1 LDKIARILLLGD
13 YSGNNAG
20 HNALLISIITEFIN
34 IGRFEFVIPT
44 LKPALLK
51 KRLAFNGSLK
61 LIDVAPWHLSLKFLG
76 LPVLRAI
83 RQADCILLTDNLFY
97 DTNFFNLFKNNLIA
111 LRILTAYA
119 KKKNISKPLIYY
131 NGGIGPIHTGYG
143 RKFIRSIASYMDLI
157 LLRDQGALKD
167 FNGLL
172 SNKRTR
178 ITADSGFNFPLK
190 TAQSNLHVGFKANKS
205 ATLTANTVGVCLSYH
220 LLNWLEGIN
229 RNGLNKINIMHSIA
243 QLLMRLCHENH
254 IELVIFV
261 THPKDQQ
268 ICNILVRGLRES
280 VRLRV
285 IDQNKHSLENIVAIG
300 VNLNCVISDRYH
312 ELVMFASAYVP
323 IIGVDYNGKVESLF
337 SSLELGDF
345 LFDAKK
351 FLHRDGDK
359 VLSRLINNLQARRRH
374 YL

>member
-119 KKKNISKPLIYY
+119 KKKKY
-131 NGGIGPIHTGYG
+131 
-143 RKFIRSIASYMDLI
+143 
-157 LLRDQGALKD
+157 LK
-167 FNGLL
+167 
-172 SNKRTR
+172 
-178 ITADSGFNFPLK
+178 A
-190 TAQSNLHVGFKANKS
+190 
-205 ATLTANTVGVCLSYH
+205 
-220 LLNWLEGIN
+220 
-229 RNGLNKINIMHSIA
+229 
-243 QLLMRLCHENH
+243 
-254 IELVIFV
+254 
-261 THPKDQQ
+261 
-268 ICNILVRGLRES
+268 
-280 VRLRV
+280 
-285 IDQNKHSLENIVAIG
+285 
-300 VNLNCVISDRYH
+300 VNL
-312 ELVMFASAYVP
+312 L
-323 IIGVDYNGKVESLF
+323 
-337 SSLELGDF
+337 
-345 LFDAKK
+345 
-351 FLHRDGDK
+351 
-359 VLSRLINNLQARRRH
+359 
-374 YL
+374 